1 LSTVVS
7 LHEHHHMREHCSRR
21 YGLIVQQDQF
31 RHVAHTGA

>member
-21 YGLIVQQDQF
+21 YGLRRPGPPQK
-31 RHVAHTGA
+31 